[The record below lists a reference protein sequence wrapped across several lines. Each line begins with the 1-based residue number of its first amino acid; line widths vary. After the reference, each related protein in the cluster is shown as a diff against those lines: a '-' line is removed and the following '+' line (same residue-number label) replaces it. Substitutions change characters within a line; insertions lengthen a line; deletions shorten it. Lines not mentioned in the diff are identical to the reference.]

1 VKPEIR
7 QNILPMALLVGA
19 IVCGGISWILDGTA
33 FWVMAGVTLV
43 LIAGGIAAAMRT
55 DAARRKRQ

>member
-1 VKPEIR
+1 MKPEIK
-7 QNILPMALLVGA
+7 QNILPMGLLVAA
-19 IVCGGISWILDGTA
+19 IVCGGISWTLDGTA

-43 LIAGGIAAAMRT
+43 LIAAGIAMAMRT